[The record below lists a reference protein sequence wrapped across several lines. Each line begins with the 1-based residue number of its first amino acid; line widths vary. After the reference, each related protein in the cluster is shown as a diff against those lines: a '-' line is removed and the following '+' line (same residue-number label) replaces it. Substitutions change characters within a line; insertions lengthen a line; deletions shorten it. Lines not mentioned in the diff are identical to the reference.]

1 MRLSLREVG
10 RRLGHAPGTVAR
22 LLDQLGF
29 SLRVNVKRFTGPPHP
44 DRDQQFRYLRRQR
57 QAFLRAGDPV
67 LSVDTK
73 KKELIGRFKNPGRTW
88 RKRPHQVNVHDFI
101 QDAACRAVPYG
112 IYDLTHR
119 RGHVHVGTS
128 TDTPQFA
135 VDALRHWWQRTGRQ
149 WYAGARRLLI
159 ESWGL
164 G

>member
-22 LLDQLGF
+22 LLGELGF

-57 QAFLRAGDPV
+57 KAFLRAGDPV

-88 RKRPHQVNVHDFI
+88 RRTPHQVNVHDFI
-101 QDAACRAVPYG
+101 QDAACRAVPYV
-112 IYDLTHR
+112 D
-119 RGHVHVGTS
+119 GH
-128 TDTPQFA
+128 
-135 VDALRHWWQRTGRQ
+135 
-149 WYAGARRLLI
+149 
-159 ESWGL
+159 
-164 G
+164 